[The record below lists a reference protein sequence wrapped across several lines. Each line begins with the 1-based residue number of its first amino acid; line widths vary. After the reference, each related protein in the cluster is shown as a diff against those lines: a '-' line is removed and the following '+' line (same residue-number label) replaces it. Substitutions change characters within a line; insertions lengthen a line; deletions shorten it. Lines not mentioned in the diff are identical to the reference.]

1 MIDKKPINEL
11 LKNLKDS
18 GKYRVFN
25 DIIRERGDFPS
36 AIWYGPYNIKKIVNW
51 CSNDYL
57 GMGQHKVVIDAMH
70 TALDQTGSGSGG
82 TRNIG
87 GTSHYH
93 VALEVEL
100 AKLHSTEAAL
110 LYTSAY
116 VANEWT
122 LIALS
127 RIIPN
132 ICFLSDSKN
141 HASLIQ
147 GILHSKAE
155 KRIWTHNDMSDLE
168 EKLQEVTALGLTPCI
183 VFESVY
189 SMDGDVSPITQVCD
203 LAEKYNAITYIDE
216 VHAVGLY
223 GDTGAGYCEKL
234 GETRVDIT
242 NGTLGKAFGVQGGYI
257 AGDELVIDAIRSVAS
272 GFIFTTST
280 SPVICSGALASIKY
294 LKDHNELRVKHQE
307 RASTLKR
314 MLSEVDIEVHPDAC
328 THIVPVMV
336 RDPKLCKKMSDMLLE
351 DYNIYIQPINYPTV
365 PKGTERLRITPT
377 PCHSR
382 EVTQNFVEALK
393 DAWFKFMPRLSMV
406 LEQKKAQKNL

>member
-1 MIDKKPINEL
+1 MINKEPFNQKIQE
-11 LKNLKDS
+11 LKDA

-25 DIIRERGDFPS
+25 DIVRERGDFPV
-36 AIWYGPYNIKKIVNW
+36 AIWYGPYNIKNIVNW

-93 VALEVEL
+93 VALEYEL
-100 AKLHSTEAAL
+100 SKLHSKEKAL
-110 LYTSAY
+110 LFTSAY

-127 RIIPN
+127 NIIPN

-147 GILHSKAE
+147 GIRHSGAE

-168 EKLQEVTALGLTPCI
+168 EKLKEVSAEGLTPCI

-189 SMDGDVSPITQVCD
+189 SMDGDVSPIASVCD
-203 LAEKYNAITYIDE
+203 LAESYGAMTYIDE

-223 GDTGAGYCEKL
+223 GETGAGVCEKI
-234 GETRVDIT
+234 GEDRIDII

-257 AGDELVIDAIRSVAS
+257 AGDGIVIDAIRSVSS

-294 LKDHNELRVKHQE
+294 LKDHNELRIKHQE
-307 RASTLKR
+307 RASTLKK
-314 MLSEVDIEVHPDAC
+314 MLIENNIEVLEDAC

-336 RDPKLCKKMSDMLLE
+336 RDAKLCKRMSDMLLE
-351 DYNIYIQPINYPTV
+351 DYNIYIQPINFPTV
-365 PKGTERLRITPT
+365 AVGEERLRIAPT
-377 PCHSR
+377 PLH
-382 EVTQNFVEALK
+382 TDAMMHNLVEALRK
-393 DAWFKFMPRLSMV
+393 VFKRVNEGCF
-406 LEQKKAQKNL
+406 